1 VSAPAAA
8 AEPAAPAA
16 PVAAAGPARAPRVAW
31 AALLLVALAELGW
44 HATTRARVA
53 PLSDW
58 EAAAAFVRAEKR
70 PGDLV
75 TSAPGW
81 TDPVLRLVMG
91 DAIGF
96 AEAGRTGTAK
106 WTRLWALAVRGEL
119 PEDAPRTAPE
129 LERVF
134 GRVRVVR
141 WDLGPSPVL
150 FDLVESVRA
159 AEVVRVEGGREI
171 PCVWRRRAVHG
182 GGLGQGT
189 LEPEE
194 SAACDPRRPWLW
206 VAATMAEDLALR
218 PRYCVWQHPQGP
230 EPIRVTY
237 RDVPLGTR
245 LVLHGGMYSE
255 HERMGEHGPVTVVVK
270 VGGAEVGR
278 MIHRDLEG
286 WKRMEARTADRP
298 GLRGDVS
305 VEVMADDP
313 HLRSFC
319 WSATIEDGP
328 RRVEGAAAGGAATTA
343 RDASAGRPLLA
354 RSLGRA
360 GSGEERR

>member
-1 VSAPAAA
+1 VTDDAPRAPAEAPRDAPSAP
-8 AEPAAPAA
+8 
-16 PVAAAGPARAPRVAW
+16 VLRRAPHPAW
-31 AALLLVALAELGW
+31 AALLLVAVAELAW

-58 EAAAAFVRAEKR
+58 RAAAAFVRAQKR

-81 TDPVLRLVMG
+81 TDPILRHVMG

-106 WTRLWALAVRGEL
+106 WTRMWALTVRGEL
-119 PEDAPRTAPE
+119 PEDAPPMPPE
-129 LERVF
+129 LERGF

-141 WDLGPSPVL
+141 WNLGPSPVL
-150 FDLVESVRA
+150 FDLVENVRR
-159 AEVVRVEGGREI
+159 AEVVRVEGGRER
-171 PCVWRRRAVHG
+171 PCTWRRREVHG
-182 GGLGQGT
+182 GGLGYGT
-189 LEPEE
+189 LEPAE

-206 VAATMAEDLALR
+206 VGATMAEDLDLR

-270 VGGAEVGR
+270 VDGSEVGR
-278 MIHRDLEG
+278 MVHRDLEG
-286 WKRMEARTADRP
+286 WKRMEARTAERE
-298 GLRGDVS
+298 GQRGDVS

-313 HLRSFC
+313 HLRTFC
-319 WSATIEDGP
+319 WSATIEHGP
-328 RRVEGAAAGGAATTA
+328 RRETRGTAARAEVPGGT
-343 RDASAGRPLLA
+343 GR
-354 RSLGRA
+354 
-360 GSGEERR
+360 